1 MDIVE
6 TSRIID
12 IINKKLNNISLDLTF
27 RGYSNGANKD
37 TNLLLIYQYTG
48 DIFKFPNVLSD
59 INNLFLFIL
68 NGNKYNIYLIND
80 LENQRLSIKIYI
92 TLNFE

>member
-6 TSRIID
+6 TSHIID
-12 IINKKLNNISLDLTF
+12 IINKKLSNINDKDLTF
-27 RGYSNGANKD
+27 QGYSNSANKD

-48 DIFKFPNVLSD
+48 NMFKFPNVLKD
-59 INNLFLFIL
+59 IEKVLFIL
-68 NGNKYNIYLIND
+68 NENKYNIYLMND
-80 LENQRLSIKIYI
+80 LINQNLGVKIYI

>member
-6 TSRIID
+6 TSQIID
-12 IINKKLNNISLDLTF
+12 IINKKFNNINDKDLTF
-27 RGYSNGANKD
+27 QGYSNSANKD

-48 DIFKFPNVLSD
+48 NMFKFPNLLSD
-59 INNLFLFIL
+59 IERVLLIL
-68 NGNKYNIYLIND
+68 NENKYNIYLING
-80 LENQRLSIKIYI
+80 LKNQKLSITLYI

>member
-12 IINKKLNNISLDLTF
+12 IINKKLNNINLDLTF
-27 RGYSNGANKD
+27 RGYSNSANKD

-59 INNLFLFIL
+59 INNLFFFIL

>member
-12 IINKKLNNISLDLTF
+12 IINKKFNNINTDLTF
-27 RGYSNGANKD
+27 RGYSNSANKD
-37 TNLLLIYQYTG
+37 THILLIYQYTG

-59 INNLFLFIL
+59 INLFLFTL
-68 NGNKYNIYLIND
+68 NENKYNIYLIND
-80 LENQRLSIKIYI
+80 LENQKLSIKIYI
-92 TLNFE
+92 TLNFD

>member
-12 IINKKLNNISLDLTF
+12 IINKKFKNINTDLTF
-27 RGYSNGANKD
+27 KGYSNGANKN
-37 TNLLLIYQYTG
+37 TNILLIYQYTG
-48 DIFKFPNVLSD
+48 NIFNFSNVLSD
-59 INNLFLFIL
+59 INLFLFPL

-80 LENQRLSIKIYI
+80 LENQKLSIKIYI

>member
-6 TSRIID
+6 TSQIID
-12 IINKKLNNISLDLTF
+12 IINKKFSYINDKDLTLQ
-27 RGYSNGANKD
+27 GYSNSANKD

-48 DIFKFPNVLSD
+48 NMFKFPNLLNDIERVL
-59 INNLFLFIL
+59 LIL

-80 LENQRLSIKIYI
+80 VVNQNLSVKIYI

>member
-12 IINKKLNNISLDLTF
+12 IINKKLNNINLDLTF

-37 TNLLLIYQYTG
+37 TNLLLMYQYTG
-48 DIFKFPNVLSD
+48 DIFKFSNVLRD
-59 INNLFLFIL
+59 INLFLFTL

>member
-12 IINKKLNNISLDLTF
+12 IINKKFKNINTDLTF
-27 RGYSNGANKD
+27 KGYSNGANKD
-37 TNLLLIYQYTG
+37 TNLLLIYQFTG
-48 DIFKFPNVLSD
+48 NIFKFPNVLSD
-59 INNLFLFIL
+59 INLFLFTL
-68 NGNKYNIYLIND
+68 NGNKYNIYFD
-80 LENQRLSIKIYI
+80 LEKEKLSIKIYI

>member
-12 IINKKLNNISLDLTF
+12 IINKKLNNINLDLTF
-27 RGYSNGANKD
+27 RGYSNSANKD

>member
-6 TSRIID
+6 TSKIID
-12 IINKKLNNISLDLTF
+12 IINKKFNNINTDLTF
-27 RGYSNGANKD
+27 RGYSNGATKSN
-37 TNLLLIYQYTG
+37 NLLLMYQYTG
-48 DIFKFPNVLSD
+48 NVFEFPNILSD
-59 INNLFLFIL
+59 INLFLFTL

-80 LENQRLSIKIYI
+80 LENQKLSIKIYI

>member
-12 IINKKLNNISLDLTF
+12 IINKKLNNINLDLTF
-27 RGYSNGANKD
+27 RGYSNSANKD

-59 INNLFLFIL
+59 INNLFFIL

>member
-12 IINKKLNNISLDLTF
+12 IINKKLNTINTDLTF
-27 RGYSNGANKD
+27 QGYSNGANKD
-37 TNLLLIYQYTG
+37 TNLLLMYQFTG
-48 DIFKFPNVLSD
+48 NIFKFPNVLSD
-59 INNLFLFIL
+59 INLFLFTL

-80 LENQRLSIKIYI
+80 LEKENLSIKIYI

>member
-59 INNLFLFIL
+59 INNLFLFI

>member
-12 IINKKLNNISLDLTF
+12 IINKKLNNINLDLTF
-27 RGYSNGANKD
+27 RGYSNSANKD

-59 INNLFLFIL
+59 INNLLFIL

>member
-12 IINKKLNNISLDLTF
+12 IINKKFNNINTDLTF
-27 RGYSNGANKD
+27 QGYSNSANKD
-37 TNLLLIYQYTG
+37 TNLLLIYQYVG
-48 DIFKFPNVLSD
+48 NIFNFSNVLSD
-59 INNLFLFIL
+59 INLFLFTL

-80 LENQRLSIKIYI
+80 VENQKLSIKIYI
-92 TLNFE
+92 TLNFK

>member
-12 IINKKLNNISLDLTF
+12 IINKKLNNINLDLTF
-27 RGYSNGANKD
+27 RGYSNSANKD

-48 DIFKFPNVLSD
+48 DIFKFPKVLSD

-68 NGNKYNIYLIND
+68 NGDKYNIYLIND

>member
-6 TSRIID
+6 TSQIID
-12 IINKKLNNISLDLTF
+12 IINKKFKNINTDLTF
-27 RGYSNGANKD
+27 QGYSNGATKSN
-37 TNLLLIYQYTG
+37 NILLIYQFTG
-48 DIFKFPNVLSD
+48 NIFEFSNILRDI
-59 INNLFLFIL
+59 NLFLFTL

-80 LENQRLSIKIYI
+80 LENQKLSVKIYI